1 MAQQQFRE
9 LEKNIRKQ
17 KIIDTAVELF
27 HRHGYRTTTLDD
39 LARELGISKAALY
52 HYVESKE
59 ELLFIIYTQA
69 LNSIFEETNRI
80 SVMDLPPDEK
90 LRQIIRNHIK
100 NIIIKN
106 LPLFTVFFTEENQL
120 PEKYYRMVRD
130 KKREYDLIIQGI
142 IEEGIS
148 LGIFEEGDPRL
159 IVYAIVGMCN
169 WIYKWYQPKA
179 RYSADEIADHF
190 VRLIERGFLRRRDQG
205 AGSRPKV
212 SPPEREDFMDG
223 RTSQVAQKLKGY
235 CGEMME
241 LIEGLE
247 GGQNQKESK
256 KNHKG

>member
-9 LEKNIRKQ
+9 QEKSIRRQ
-17 KIIDTAVELF
+17 RIIDTAVELF

-80 SVMDLPPDEK
+80 SGMDLPPDEK

-106 LPLFTVFFTEENQL
+106 LSLFFVFFTEENQL
-120 PEKYYRMVRD
+120 PEKYYRMVRE

-148 LGIFEEGDPRL
+148 LGIFEEEDPRL
-159 IVYAIVGMCN
+159 LVYAIVGMCN
-169 WIYKWYQPKA
+169 WLYKWYQPKA
-179 RYSADEIADHF
+179 RYSADEIAEHF
-190 VRLIERGFLRRRDQG
+190 IRVIERGVLRRKDKG
-205 AGSRPKV
+205 AGSRPTV
-212 SPPEREDFMDG
+212 PPQDRGDLMEE
-223 RTSQVAQKLKGY
+223 RTSQVVQKLKGHL
-235 CGEMME
+235 GEMME
-241 LIEGLE
+241 LIGELE
-247 GGQNQKESK
+247 KGQ
-256 KNHKG
+256 G